1 MSERE
6 LVRYEPNPILDWL
19 YHRFFEHIEIDES
32 WVNAVREAD
41 SRGTVV
47 YVLRNLS
54 FVDFFALDH
63 LTKRLRLPQVRFAN
77 DLGLWILEPMGRG
90 WFEALNERSSD
101 DDARDL
107 RRALEQGSSA
117 ILFLKRPPTLL
128 EASARGRIEGDAFV
142 RTLFD
147 VQRSSKIPILLV
159 PQVFVWSKH
168 PDAAQHNAWDALL
181 GPREWP

>member
-63 LTKRLRLPQVRFAN
+63 LTKRLHLPQVRFAN

-90 WFEALNERSSD
+90 WLQALAPKEV
-101 DDARDL
+101 
-107 RRALEQGSSA
+107 GSE
-117 ILFLKRPPTLL
+117 IEDLKRATAGGASAGPLL
-128 EASARGRIEGDAFV
+128 ENPPRAVGARPRA
-142 RTLFD
+142 RT
-147 VQRSSKIPILLV
+147 
-159 PQVFVWSKH
+159 
-168 PDAAQHNAWDALL
+168 
-181 GPREWP
+181 